1 MFSIPSIAGPS
12 ARAWS
17 WLKDQLAPPP
27 GVSLGPRP
35 GLIAAFRRDKVLFW
49 VTVGMSLFALA
60 PMAFAT
66 FLPLGD
72 LPDTA
77 CFSALVPEIVFGHGL
92 PSKVYYINWK
102 PMPYWGPAVLIRD

>member
-1 MFSIPSIAGPS
+1 MPSIAATS

-17 WLKDQLAPPP
+17 WLKDQLAPAP
-27 GVSLGPRP
+27 GVSLAPRP

-77 CFSALVPEIVFGHGL
+77 WPISASVSAMALIP
-92 PSKVYYINWK
+92 
-102 PMPYWGPAVLIRD
+102 GPPTPTTW